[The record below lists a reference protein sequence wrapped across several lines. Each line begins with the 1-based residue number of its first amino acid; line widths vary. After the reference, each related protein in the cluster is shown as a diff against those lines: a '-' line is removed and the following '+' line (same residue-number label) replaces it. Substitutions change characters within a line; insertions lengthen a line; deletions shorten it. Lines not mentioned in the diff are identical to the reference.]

1 MADNRPYRPFAA
13 NIQVM
18 HRTCFVQARVRG
30 VGILLNFVAENN
42 RSDNL
47 GQLSPARKIR
57 TSLTRKRHPAEV
69 EFSRERFGRAFAVP
83 AQPTWIQWDRWI
95 LKEKRGGPAKGAKGG
110 LGRRSILAIFRVC
123 REDPQFPSS
132 IPLPQEVRR
141 SGTGRETLPNQFDDL
156 NFSVQPRR
164 WCNQYDLITL
174 EFDTA
179 NQVLI
184 YIVLNR

>member
-69 EFSRERFGRAFAVP
+69 EFSRDDPGEPSRYLRN
-83 AQPTWIQWDRWI
+83 QP
-95 LKEKRGGPAKGAKGG
+95 G
-110 LGRRSILAIFRVC
+110 F
-123 REDPQFPSS
+123 
-132 IPLPQEVRR
+132 
-141 SGTGRETLPNQFDDL
+141 SGIDGF
-156 NFSVQPRR
+156 
-164 WCNQYDLITL
+164 
-174 EFDTA
+174 
-179 NQVLI
+179 
-184 YIVLNR
+184 